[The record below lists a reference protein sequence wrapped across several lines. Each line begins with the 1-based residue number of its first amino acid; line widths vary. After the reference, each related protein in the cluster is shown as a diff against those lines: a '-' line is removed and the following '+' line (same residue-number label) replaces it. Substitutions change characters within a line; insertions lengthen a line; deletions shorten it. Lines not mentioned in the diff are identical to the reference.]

1 MTAVTVLM
9 AAMTGFVLLAPV
21 AMAVVLVTGGVAIRR
36 PAAAT
41 ATAAAGIAASLA
53 DCGCEGGCVCAAPA
67 ELPAAA

>member
-21 AMAVVLVTGGVAIRR
+21 AMAVVLVTGGVSIRR
-36 PAAAT
+36 PAT
-41 ATAAAGIAASLA
+41 VTASLA
-53 DCGCEGGCVCAAPA
+53 SCGCEGACVCAATTAPA

>member
-9 AAMTGFVLLAPV
+9 AFMTGFVLLAPV

-36 PAAAT
+36 PAAA
-41 ATAAAGIAASLA
+41 AAPVTASLA
-53 DCGCEGGCVCAAPA
+53 DCGCEGSCVCAPA

>member
-9 AAMTGFVLLAPV
+9 AVMTGFVLLAPV

-36 PAAAT
+36 PAT
-41 ATAAAGIAASLA
+41 TVTASLA
-53 DCGCEGGCVCAAPA
+53 DCGCEGTCTCAVPA